1 MHWGGL
7 ATSLVVATA
16 TAPIIGG
23 ISYFVVAPI
32 ATVNGYEEIEYSLD
46 PPRVVFMKRG
56 K

>member
-1 MHWGGL
+1 MLHWGGL

-32 ATVNGYEEIEYSLD
+32 ATDAGLPVATIIALSIVE
-46 PPRVVFMKRG
+46 
-56 K
+56 